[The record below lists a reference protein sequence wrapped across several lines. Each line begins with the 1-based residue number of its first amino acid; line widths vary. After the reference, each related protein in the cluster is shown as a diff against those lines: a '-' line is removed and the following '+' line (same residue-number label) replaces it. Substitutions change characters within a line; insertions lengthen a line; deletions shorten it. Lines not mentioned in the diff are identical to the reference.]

1 VPTCTAAEDR
11 YDAQAVASAAG
22 APMSLKATAR
32 ASSLVVSAEVCTHVE
47 DILLYQERKSVA
59 EGSTADF
66 GESMHTAPSANERL
80 GVKKGTPD
88 SAKWLLPQQL
98 QRAESIP
105 KWGARQALQSKGRN
119 RRR

>member
-1 VPTCTAAEDR
+1 
-11 YDAQAVASAAG
+11 
-22 APMSLKATAR
+22 MSLKATAR
-32 ASSLVVSAEVCTHVE
+32 ASSLVVSAELCTHVE

-88 SAKWLLPQQL
+88 SAKWPQQAKS
-98 QRAESIP
+98 RVDAERGGD
-105 KWGARQALQSKGRN
+105 GARKALQSKGRN